1 MRKTWP
7 FVLVALL
14 AVSWLLG
21 CGARSAREAATRGMG
36 KPTERARSSTPSPSP
51 DSAAPAAAVR
61 ESAELDLS
69 LDMAAPADEPAGLEM
84 AAPAKP
90 SVAPSRGERPRKD
103 GEVNRNLQ
111 SGTLTAGSFD
121 DIERFPDYQEFLS
134 NAMQQDV
141 AEILPR
147 WAIGD
152 RVIIQVVTPAGA
164 PVADARVTVRPA
176 NSQSDPSRAAARSSL
191 LELTAASDGRVM
203 FLTGMDGANR
213 DGEYRVT
220 VSPPQGQ
227 AVSHAMRVD
236 QQPWRIVLPDTQP
249 RLPTNLD
256 LALVIDTTGS
266 MGDELEYLKVEIDSI
281 AQAVH
286 EMFPNVRQRYALIL
300 YRDEGDQYVTR
311 KFDFTESLAEFQ
323 AKLAEQSANGGGDYP
338 EAVHLAME
346 QAGELS
352 WRKEETARVMF
363 LVADAPPHDEH
374 ASRALDAV
382 HLLRRQGV
390 RIYPVASSGVGL
402 KAEFVMRAASFLTLG
417 QYLFL
422 TDHSGVGNPHA
433 KPHVPEYQVERLD
446 RLMIRMITA
455 ELSGRRLTPD
465 EVIAIERGETV
476 VPHPVPEE
484 HPYPEQFPSN
494 AASVSRSRKASRA
507 ASNNSA
513 WAALKTMPRWILALA
528 VLGAACAIDAA
539 SSRRR
544 VQM

>member
-7 FVLVALL
+7 FAVVALL
-14 AVSWLLG
+14 AAIWMLG
-21 CGARSAREAATRGMG
+21 CGAQSAQEAATRGMG
-36 KPTERARSSTPSPSP
+36 KATEGARSSTPSPSP
-51 DSAAPAAAVR
+51 DRAVPAAAAK
-61 ESAELDLS
+61 ESADSDLS
-69 LDMAAPADEPAGLEM
+69 LDRAAPADEPASLEM
-84 AAPAKP
+84 AAPAEP
-90 SVAPSRGERPRKD
+90 SVAPSRDEIPRRD
-103 GEVNRNLQ
+103 RQLNRNLQ

-121 DIERFPDYQEFLS
+121 DIERFADYQEFLS

-141 AEILPR
+141 ADILPR
-147 WAIGD
+147 WAIGE
-152 RVIIQVVTPAGA
+152 RVMIQVVTPNGE

-176 NSQSDPSRAAARSSL
+176 SSQSHPSQAAASSSL
-191 LELTAASDGRVM
+191 LELMTASDGRVM
-203 FLTGMDGANR
+203 FLAGMDGASR

-227 AVSHAMRVD
+227 AVSHAMHVG
-236 QQPWRIVLPDTQP
+236 QQPWQIVLPDTQP

-338 EAVHLAME
+338 EAVHLALE

-352 WRKEETARVMF
+352 WRVADTARVMF

-374 ASRALDAV
+374 ANRTMDAV

-484 HPYPEQFPSN
+484 HPHPEQFPSN
-494 AASVSRSRKASRA
+494 TTSVSRSRKVSRVA
-507 ASNNSA
+507 WHGPA
-513 WAALKTMPRWILALA
+513 WAALEAVPRWVLALA
-528 VLGAACAIDAA
+528 LFGAACVLEAA
-539 SSRRR
+539 VSRRR
-544 VQM
+544 AQV